1 MSARVL
7 LVEDDRT
14 LRTALGDALAGEGH
28 DVATAAD
35 GDEALARLC
44 AETFDLLVL
53 DVMLPGP
60 SGLEIL
66 RAVRARGLRT
76 PVLLLT
82 ARSAE
87 GDKVLGLEL
96 GADDYVTKPF
106 SLRELLARVRAL
118 LRRAGADDAAATAP
132 AGAPAGRFRLGALEV
147 DLDAYEV
154 RRDGDAQRLS
164 PKEALMLGLLWRER
178 GKVVS
183 RARFLQEVWSDGGQ
197 SVGDRTVDTHLLH
210 LRQKVEDDPKAPR
223 WIVTVHGAGYRL
235 LVDGGGGN
243 GGSSGGGRP

>member
-1 MSARVL
+1 MTARIF

-14 LRTALGDALAGEGH
+14 LRTTLADALASEGH
-28 DVATAAD
+28 TVTTAQD
-35 GDEALARLC
+35 GDEALSVLRTRA
-44 AETFDLLVL
+44 FDLLVL

-66 RAVRARGLRT
+66 QAVRKRDKKQ
-76 PVLLLT
+76 PVMLLT
-82 ARSAE
+82 ARSSE

-118 LRRAGADDAAATAP
+118 LRRADVAVVFEP
-132 AGAPAGRFRLGALEV
+132 QGRFSLGGVHV

-154 RRDGDAQRLS
+154 RLAAGAVQRLS
-164 PKEALMLGLLWRER
+164 AREAAMLAVLWRER

-183 RARFLQEVWSDGGQ
+183 RARFLQDAWGGDAN
-197 SVGDRTVDTHLLH
+197 VGDRTIDTHVLH
-210 LRQKVEDDPKAPR
+210 LRQKLERDAKTPKH
-223 WIVTVHGAGYRL
+223 ILTVHGVGYRL
-235 LVDGGGGN
+235 VLDPDG
-243 GGSSGGGRP
+243 SEPLS

>member
-1 MSARVL
+1 MSARIL

-14 LRTALGDALAGEGH
+14 LRTALGDALRGEGH
-28 DVATAAD
+28 DVAPAAD
-35 GDEALARLC
+35 GDEALALLRGN
-44 AETFDLLVL
+44 AFALLVL

-66 RAVRARGLRT
+66 QRLRAHDRDT

-82 ARSAE
+82 ARSSE

-106 SLRELLARVRAL
+106 SLRELLARVKAL
-118 LRRAGADDAAATAP
+118 LRRGGRAAGASSVP
-132 AGAPAGRFRLGALEV
+132 VGGRFRLGACEV

-154 RRDGDAQRLS
+154 RRDGAVLRLS
-164 PKEALMLGLLWRER
+164 PKEAAMLALLWRER
-178 GKVVS
+178 GRTIS
-183 RARFLQEVWSDGGQ
+183 RARFLAAVWPDGGH

-210 LRQKVEDDPKAPR
+210 LRQKLEDDPKSPR
-223 WIVTVHGAGYRL
+223 WIVTVHGVGYRL
-235 LVDGGGGN
+235 VVGEGDA
-243 GGSSGGGRP
+243 